1 MGKETTINIDYTQ
14 WFSDLKKTIKNAQ
27 IKAALQVNSEL
38 LQMYWNLG
46 KDIAERQLDSV
57 WGKGFFIQLSK
68 DLQAEFPEIKGFSVT
83 NLKYIKRFYLF
94 YNQEDT
100 IRQQVADEL
109 NSQNIDNLLLSVPWF
124 HHVEIFTH
132 SKSVEEAYFYVRQT
146 IENNWSRS
154 VLTHQIE
161 SQLYERSGKSV
172 TNFTNTLPAIQGEL
186 AQQITKD
193 PYIFDFMDMT
203 NIHNE
208 RELENCLAT
217 NMTKFLLELGTGFT
231 YYGRQVHLN
240 VNGDDF
246 YIDLLFYNLKLR
258 CYVVVELK
266 TVKFLPEH
274 AGQLKFYVTAV
285 DKQMRTEYDN
295 ATIGILICKDKNDVV
310 AEYALQDIAAP
321 IGVSSYELYN
331 HLSDNFKSSLPT
343 IEEIENALNKDND

>member
-1 MGKETTINIDYTQ
+1 MGNESTINISYIQ
-14 WFSDLKKTIKNAQ
+14 WFSDLKKTIRSVQ

-38 LQMYWNLG
+38 ICMYWNLG
-46 KDIAERQLDSV
+46 KEIAEHQLDSV
-57 WGKGFFIQLSK
+57 WGKGFFAQLSK
-68 DLQAEFPEIKGFSVT
+68 DLQAEFPEMKGFSET

-94 YNQEDT
+94 YNQSDINRHQLGDDLLT
-100 IRQQVADEL
+100 EL
-109 NSQNIDNLLLSVPWF
+109 SHIPWR

-132 SKSVEEAYFYVRQT
+132 SKSVDEAYFYIRQT

-161 SQLYERSGKSV
+161 SQLYERSGRAV
-172 TNFTNTLPAIQGEL
+172 TNFTNTMPSIQGEL
-186 AQQITKD
+186 AQQVTKD
-193 PYIFDFMDMT
+193 PYIFDFMEMT
-203 NIHNE
+203 NVHNE
-208 RELENCLAT
+208 RELENCLAS
-217 NMTKFLLELGTGFT
+217 NMTKFLLELGTGFA

-266 TVKFLPEH
+266 TVKFMPEH
-274 AGQLKFYVTAV
+274 AGQLKFYITAV
-285 DKQMRTEYDN
+285 DKQMRTEHDN

-310 AEYALQDIAAP
+310 AEYVLQDITAP
-321 IGVSSYELYN
+321 IGVSSYKLYN
-331 HLSDNFKSSLPT
+331 HLSENFKSSLPT

>member
-1 MGKETTINIDYTQ
+1 MGKELSINIDYTQ
-14 WFSDLKKTIKNAQ
+14 WFSDLKKTIKSAQ

-38 LQMYWNLG
+38 ICMYWNLG
-46 KDIAERQLDSV
+46 KEIAEHQLDSV
-57 WGKGFFIQLSK
+57 WGKGFFAQLSK
-68 DLQAEFPEIKGFSVT
+68 DLQAEFPEMKGFSET

-94 YNQEDT
+94 YNQSDINRHQLGDDLLT
-100 IRQQVADEL
+100 EL
-109 NSQNIDNLLLSVPWF
+109 SHIPWR

-132 SKSVEEAYFYVRQT
+132 SKSVDEAYFYIRQT

-161 SQLYERSGKSV
+161 SQLYGRSGRAV
-172 TNFTNTLPAIQGEL
+172 TNFTNTMPSIQGEL
-186 AQQITKD
+186 AQQVTKD
-193 PYIFDFMDMT
+193 PYIFDFMEMT
-203 NIHNE
+203 NVHNE
-208 RELENCLAT
+208 RELENCLAS
-217 NMTKFLLELGTGFT
+217 NMTKFLLELGTGFA

-266 TVKFLPEH
+266 TVKFMPEH
-274 AGQLKFYVTAV
+274 AGQLKFYITAV
-285 DKQMRTEYDN
+285 DKQMRTEHDN

-310 AEYALQDIAAP
+310 AEYALQDITAP
-321 IGVSSYELYN
+321 IGVSSYKLYN
-331 HLSDNFKSSLPT
+331 HLSENFKSSLPT